1 MANILIVEDEHI
13 VAWDIKETLEK
24 LGHTAIDR
32 VVSGTEALQSALNTD
47 PDLVLM
53 DIHLVG
59 ELDGIA
65 AGDEIYHQ
73 LDIPVI
79 YLTAHADELTLKRA
93 TRTNPF
99 GYIVKPFQSQS
110 LQTTIQ
116 IALQRHQLERSAK
129 TAQVYLLNT
138 LDSIGGGIIITDRQG
153 IITLLN
159 PIAQSLTGWQERAA
173 IGLEISQVFHLI
185 WESDSTQIENPSLRA
200 MRLKQTVKSPE
211 KCWLVGKNGEEIPIY
226 DTASPIVDRE
236 GEIVGSIVMFQDNTD
251 RVLAMSDVWERRN
264 QELEDFQLKFISQ
277 LQQETA
283 EHQQA
288 IACIKV
294 LNLVLQQ
301 VSTATSENEILSQ
314 TLHAL
319 GDTIEADYCWV
330 AIHDRQNATANV
342 ICEYGS
348 AGRLDLASALG
359 KQIDLQS
366 YHQFYQHLCLQLNW
380 IDPPPEIVPSVYQ
393 NLLHPAAQM
402 LICPIVTTPE
412 LGNSKKPKRQAMR
425 ATAVKKD
432 DREWTI
438 GEVGI
443 LCTGKPNWTPSQ
455 AILITKIFSY
465 AVKLFRQNNP
475 KSTDVDRG

>member
-1 MANILIVEDEHI
+1 VANILIVEDEHI

-32 VVSGTEALQSALNTD
+32 VVSGTEAIQSALTTD

-53 DIHLVG
+53 DIRLAG

-65 AGDEIYHQ
+65 AGDEIYQQ

-93 TRTNPF
+93 TRTSPF
-99 GYIVKPFQSQS
+99 GYIVKPFQAQS

-116 IALQRHQLERSAK
+116 IALQRHRMERAAK
-129 TAQVYLLNT
+129 TAQAYLLNT
-138 LDSIGGGIIITDRQG
+138 LDSIGGGVIITDRQG
-153 IITLLN
+153 LITLMN
-159 PIAQSLTGWQERAA
+159 PLAQSLTGWEERAA
-173 IGLEISQVFHLI
+173 IGLEISQIFQLI
-185 WESDSTQIENPSLRA
+185 WDSDSTPIENPSLRA

-211 KCWLVGKNGEEIPIY
+211 KCWLVAKNGDEIPIY
-226 DTASPIVDRE
+226 DTASPITDLE

-264 QELEDFQLKFISQ
+264 QELEDFQIKFISH

-301 VSTATSENEILSQ
+301 VSTATSEYELLTQ
-314 TLHAL
+314 TLQAL
-319 GDTIEADYCWV
+319 GDTIEADYCWI

-342 ICEYGS
+342 ICEYASEGQLDPVS
-348 AGRLDLASALG
+348 AIGN
-359 KQIDLQS
+359 QIDLQS
-366 YHQFYQHLCLQLNW
+366 YHEFYQHLCLQLNW

-393 NLLHPAAQM
+393 NLFHPSAQM
-402 LICPIVTTPE
+402 LICPLVAAQEP
-412 LGNSKKPKRQAMR
+412 GNSAKPKLRVVRSPLTQHHER
-425 ATAVKKD
+425 D
-432 DREWTI
+432 WTI
-438 GEVGI
+438 GEVGV

-455 AILITKIFSY
+455 AILITQIFSY
-465 AVKLFRQNNP
+465 AVKLFRQTNL